1 MQRHNP
7 PQTGLRPLPGE
18 GDIAS
23 LKRDV
28 LYGLVLDNTIVG
40 VSYMHDRFF
49 LWANARMAEIF
60 GYEDGELT
68 GCSVRMLYSSEE
80 DFSEVGRR
88 YRRFTRYNSYTHE
101 RAMVKKNGDTIWCL
115 ISGRMVDPSD
125 PNSPSVWVVQD
136 ITARKSAENKL
147 KRANLRL
154 EQTVERRTQNLQ
166 RINTALH
173 VEMERRR
180 AMQAS
185 AVESR
190 GKYRALFKHLP
201 VGILVT
207 GADGE
212 IVEINSVMQKFIGA
226 MTNASLE
233 EVLDDPTRVLDSG
246 DRACSLR
253 QFIHDKTPVD
263 GRRVDRSHMVWKR
276 RTGRKAHFAMV
287 ATRLASHDLGAVFAF
302 EDITEMRQARERESE
317 QQRALAH
324 AMRLSTMGQFASSLA
339 HELGQPLNACESYL
353 AGIRYRFGKDLANLP
368 ELGEAIGQITQHLD
382 QAGQI
387 IRNVRRFVSRQA
399 PEFEAVDMKELVMQ
413 TLDLLNTQLKAS
425 GIRIEVD
432 AGDDLPPVQAHPI
445 EIQQVLVNLI
455 INAIEAMTDE
465 PAAKR
470 QIRVSLQRE
479 AKGMVSIHVADNG
492 PGVPA
497 EYMDKI
503 FSPYFTTK
511 QNGLGMGL
519 MVCRTIVESHRGM
532 LRCESAPESGA
543 CFAFTLPVS
552 R

>member
-1 MQRHNP
+1 M
-7 PQTGLRPLPGE
+7 PGGGE
-18 GDIAS
+18 VAS
-23 LKRDV
+23 LQRDV

-40 VSYMHDRFF
+40 VSYMQDRYF

-68 GCSVRMLYSSEE
+68 GRSVRMLYSAEE
-80 DFSEVGRR
+80 DFLEVGRR
-88 YRRFTRYNSYTHE
+88 YTRFARYNSYTHE
-101 RAMVKKNGDTIWCL
+101 RAMAKKNGDTIWCL

-136 ITARKSAENKL
+136 ITARKSAESKL

-166 RINTALH
+166 RINAALH
-173 VEMERRR
+173 IEMERRR
-180 AMQAS
+180 TMQAA

-190 GKYRALFKHLP
+190 GKYRALVKHLP

-207 GADGE
+207 GAGGE

-233 EVLDDPTRVLDSG
+233 EVLDDETRVLESG
-246 DRACSLR
+246 DRPCSLR
-253 QFIHDKTPVD
+253 QFIQDKTPVD
-263 GRRVDRSHMVWKR
+263 GRRVDRGHMVWRR

-287 ATRLASHDLGAVFAF
+287 ATRLTGHDLGAVFAF

-317 QQRALAH
+317 QQRTLAH
-324 AMRLSTMGQFASSLA
+324 AMRLSMMGQFASSLA

-353 AGIRYRFGKDLANLP
+353 AGIRFRFEKELANLP
-368 ELGEAIGQITQHLD
+368 ELGEAIGQISQHLN

-399 PEFEAVDMKELVMQ
+399 PEFEAVDARELIMQ
-413 TLDLLNTQLKAS
+413 TLDLLHMQIKAS
-425 GIRIEVD
+425 GIRIEVE
-432 AGDDLPPVQAHPI
+432 ARDDLPPVQAHRI

-455 INAIEAMTDE
+455 INAIEAMTGE

-470 QIRVSLQRE
+470 MIRVSLQRE
-479 AKGMVSIHVADNG
+479 AKGMVSIHVTDNG

-497 EYMDKI
+497 ELMNKI

-519 MVCRTIVESHRGM
+519 MVCRTIVESHRGV
-532 LRCESAPESGA
+532 LHCTSSPETGA
-543 CFAFTLPVS
+543 SFAFTLPVS